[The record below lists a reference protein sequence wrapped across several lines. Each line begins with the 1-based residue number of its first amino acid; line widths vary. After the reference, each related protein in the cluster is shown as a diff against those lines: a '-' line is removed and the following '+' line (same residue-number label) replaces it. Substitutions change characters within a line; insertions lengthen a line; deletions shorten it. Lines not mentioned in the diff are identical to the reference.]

1 VNWFKRYLVGCLI
14 ALFALAAIEAHDR
27 PGNVRYGSVIVMA
40 AVWPMTLSIVM
51 GAVVGEMV
59 REGA

>member
-1 VNWFKRYLVGCLI
+1 MSWFKRYLVGCLI
-14 ALFALAAIEAHDR
+14 ALFALAAIDAHHRSGD
-27 PGNVRYGSVIVMA
+27 VRYGSVIVMA
-40 AVWPMTLSIVM
+40 AAWPMTLSIVL